1 MYLNKIN
8 LGNRSYGIA
17 TAAQNYY
24 GKELKDLTL
33 QKLRC
38 LQVYQKHRITMIRRK
53 QKILKEQQKEEM
65 LY

>member
-24 GKELKDLTL
+24 GKELKELTL
-33 QKLRC
+33 SCDACRFTKS
-38 LQVYQKHRITMIRRK
+38 T
-53 QKILKEQQKEEM
+53 E
-65 LY
+65 

>member
-24 GKELKDLTL
+24 GKELKDLTY

-38 LQVYQKHRITMIRRK
+38 FAGLPKH
-53 QKILKEQQKEEM
+53 
-65 LY
+65 

>member
-24 GKELKDLTL
+24 GKIK
-33 QKLRC
+33 KS
-38 LQVYQKHRITMIRRK
+38 
-53 QKILKEQQKEEM
+53 
-65 LY
+65 

>member
-24 GKELKDLTL
+24 GKELKELTFTRSCDACRFT
-33 QKLRC
+33 KS
-38 LQVYQKHRITMIRRK
+38 T
-53 QKILKEQQKEEM
+53 E
-65 LY
+65 